1 MRSALR
7 SPHEPTGRANA
18 RPMTGSATCGTASTA
33 GMYLRDR
40 PRISLRSCGLH
51 VRGKLLRRDL
61 RVLDHLGPAR
71 TILGDQVCK
80 ALRRAALRDQALLA
94 EQRANAR
101 LRQYLVE
108 HRIVAI
114 DDFFRRVGGSKNAV
128 PQIDIEVGDAEFC

>member
-1 MRSALR
+1 MRSWQ
-7 SPHEPTGRANA
+7 SVA
-18 RPMTGSATCGTASTA
+18 RMSAATCGTAFTA
-33 GMYLRDR
+33 GMYLRYR
-40 PRISLRSCGLH
+40 PRISLRYCGLQASRH
-51 VRGKLLRRDL
+51 LDGSNREEQSVRGCWPALLCRDL

-71 TILGDQVCK
+71 AILGDQVCE

-114 DDFFRRVGGSKNAV
+114 DDFFRRVGRREN
-128 PQIDIEVGDAEFC
+128 